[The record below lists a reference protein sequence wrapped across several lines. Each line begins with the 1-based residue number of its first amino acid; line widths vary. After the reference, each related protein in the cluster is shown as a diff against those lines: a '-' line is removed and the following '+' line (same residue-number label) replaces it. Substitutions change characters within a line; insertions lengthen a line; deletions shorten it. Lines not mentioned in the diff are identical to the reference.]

1 MTKEVEQMTDL
12 TFGNQG
18 WLVRVRQNRSSG
30 TRAYLIQSQTSYSQQ
45 IQTKIQIQS
54 QNLSQIQIETNTNT
68 NKDTDPI
75 SKFESNA
82 NRNQ

>member
-1 MTKEVEQMTDL
+1 MMKEVEQMTDL

-18 WLVRVRQNRSSG
+18 WLVRAG

-54 QNLSQIQIETNTNT
+54 QNLSQMQIEMIIATG
-68 NKDTDPI
+68 
-75 SKFESNA
+75 
-82 NRNQ
+82 